1 MAYYSNKEIASVV
14 EPNSI
19 TLANNPNFVV
29 FSSKGDKDRDQKMRA
44 VIEIKETTFGADF
57 DGSQT
62 AIDKLETLAQELLYF
77 EITGSNASVDTYSF
91 QGTYDRIKVDSKTF
105 YVAREGETLDGNVL
119 SKDEALAIT
128 ASNLKECF
136 MQNSFLKNNFEI
148 TIFDLEVNQNVVKPG
163 HQIEILS
170 KGIGSLYDFSIV
182 HGKRHVSGKAPNHII
197 TVDITGFTDEMIKL
211 DIISYFYTL
220 PITGTIVSP
229 TLKGAFFDEKVDQKK
244 VIVVYRPQ
252 ETGLSWDECNKK
264 TLASLAVFLS
274 NYFPFFQIFNVVL
287 NTKKGYIELSYGEFA
302 EVFFPYEISFS
313 SDFGLFSKLPEE
325 EYSFITSSVSVSSS
339 SDTIDYGTGEYQI
352 ELDVYTDHEVL
363 PGSKDSLNYVG
374 KYLTTL
380 SKSYFGKPLWFD
392 LSTLLSKKVN
402 YSPAFLSELELKPE
416 DEKFQLWSNAET
428 MTNYRFIAKRTDGK
442 INQPFYYSSPLY
454 ILNGYDYT
462 LNPSTLGVDDAGN
475 SYSIDFS
482 QDFYM
487 REFTKIKPL
496 TNRFTRTHIKG
507 QKQYFNFIHN
517 YRWTTLR
524 VGGADNLV
532 PSLGLRYKLYT
543 QMGGFIGEYTS
554 KGQEE
559 SDFSQVNTGLLQLDQ
574 YLPIYNGKTVGRI
587 DVYLCRWHKSTFLGL
602 NESEVIISTPL
613 SFRILP
619 EDINEVNDFAFLNR
633 LGGWDTMNFGGGFSS
648 EFKTAGSTIYKT
660 LQPDPNLRTEIE
672 SVAMKSVQEQK
683 VVQTSPI
690 TGDIVD
696 WLREMSASRAVY
708 ELKTKRYIIVDDMT
722 LKYNTTDDLYQVE
735 MKYHYTDTYNTQ
747 IK

>member
-44 VIEIKETTFGADF
+44 VIEILQVYPST
-57 DGSQT
+57 GSESAVQT
-62 AIDKLETLAQELLYF
+62 HFKF
-77 EITGSNASVDTYSF
+77 EIKTKQSNTLYSF
-91 QGTYDRIKVDSKTF
+91 KGTYDKSKISNNTF
-105 YVAREGETLDGNVL
+105 FVPLRGTVVGNTVL
-119 SKDEALAIT
+119 SQSGANKIT
-128 ASNLKECF
+128 LQNIRECLLK
-136 MQNSFLKNNFEI
+136 NSFFRNNFDVSILATYNGEGDI
-148 TIFDLEVNQNVVKPG
+148 TI
-163 HQIEILS
+163 S
-170 KGIGSLYDFSIV
+170 KGLEIISKEAGIQYDFEFIHNGISLGV
-182 HGKRHVSGKAPNHII
+182 SQSEFLFYNQHVIN
-197 TVDITGFTDEMIKL
+197 FFNIKDSE
-211 DIISYFYTL
+211 DIISRTHWLNIKVVEDSNVIYNRKWNATL
-220 PITGTIVSP
+220 DPLKENNDTFLLVPSLDLETYDESFRESMKSVVKVLSLDSNLLKYVDIILDDYICIV
-229 TLKGAFFDEKVDQKK
+229 KEK
-244 VIVVYRPQ
+244 
-252 ETGLSWDECNKK
+252 
-264 TLASLAVFLS
+264 
-274 NYFPFFQIFNVVL
+274 
-287 NTKKGYIELSYGEFA
+287 
-302 EVFFPYEISFS
+302 FS
-313 SDFGLFSKLPEE
+313 SVRYVIEIEGPQ
-325 EYSFITSSVSVSSS
+325 FIINDLKILSSS
-339 SDTIDYGTGEYQI
+339 SDTIDYGTGDYQI

-363 PGSKDSLNYVG
+363 PGSKDSLNYMG

-402 YSPAFLSELELKPE
+402 YSPTFLSELELEPE
-416 DEKFQLWSNAET
+416 DEKFPLWSNAET

-475 SYSIDFS
+475 SYTIDFS

-559 SDFSQVNTGLLQLDQ
+559 SNFSQVNTGLLQLDQ

-587 DVYLCRWHKSTFLGL
+587 DVYLCRWHKSTFLDL

-633 LGGWDTMNFGGGFSS
+633 LGGWDTMNFAGGFSS

-660 LQPDPNLRTEIE
+660 LQPNPNLRTEIE